1 MADGVQLRVLGGCEL
16 VLSELC
22 YGRVGGASSE
32 HMSLVQDS
40 LARAGFED
48 AWLRVGFWVLFLVV
62 TKDTVPEGSLYA
74 SLRVGIADRVNDTL
88 MNRFQNITTLHF

>member
-22 YGRVGGASSE
+22 NGGVGGAGSE
-32 HMSLVQDS
+32 HMPLVQDS
-40 LARAGFED
+40 LARGDFED

-74 SLRVGIADRVNDTL
+74 SLRADIGDKSK
-88 MNRFQNITTLHF
+88 